1 MYIRKNFRRSRY
13 RQSPSAVADQ
23 ASEDCAD
30 TRGDFARVRFWREHD
45 LSVRAATAL
54 AAAGCQSLDEV
65 RELGWTFFHCQE
77 NCGHR
82 TLQELSDLVG
92 GWTDAP
98 RYYRAWVRRAPDEVL
113 LAEMR
118 RRGFAVGSDE
128 A

>member
-1 MYIRKNFRRSRY
+1 MYVRKNLRLRGRS
-13 RQSPSAVADQ
+13 QSTAAIADQ
-23 ASEDCAD
+23 
-30 TRGDFARVRFWREHD
+30 TRENPTETQSDFARVRFWREHD

-98 RYYRAWVRRAPDEVL
+98 RNYRAWVRRAPDEVL